1 MSMLHVMPAH
11 INTTLFDED
20 HLTQFEVVYFPFCF
34 FLSIVILDEVLS
46 THVLIL
52 SLYTLYKVYSY
63 STTIHP

>member
-34 FLSIVILDEVLS
+34 FFLSIVILDEVLS

-52 SLYTLYKVYSY
+52 SLYKL
-63 STTIHP
+63 